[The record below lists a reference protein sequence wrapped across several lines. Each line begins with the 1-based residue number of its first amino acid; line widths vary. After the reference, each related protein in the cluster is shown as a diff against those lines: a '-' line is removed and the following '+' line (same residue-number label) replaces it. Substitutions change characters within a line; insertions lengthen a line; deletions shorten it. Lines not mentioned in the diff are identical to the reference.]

1 MTLSDSRIYL
11 ASASPRRR
19 ELLEQLGVN
28 FERIHAD
35 IDESVLPGEDA
46 VAYTERLARA
56 KADAGWAVA
65 ERCGLPSRPLLSAD
79 TTVVQDGEI
88 FGKPADAADAARMLR
103 AFSGRSHQV
112 VTSVAI
118 RQDGRLEL
126 ATSVTEVWFRELSDD
141 DIARYIGSGEPFDK
155 AGAYGIQGRAAVF
168 VRRIDGSF
176 TGVMGL
182 PLFETAGLLTA
193 FGLTF
198 P

>member
-1 MTLSDSRIYL
+1 
-11 ASASPRRR
+11 
-19 ELLEQLGVN
+19 
-28 FERIHAD
+28 
-35 IDESVLPGEDA
+35 
-46 VAYTERLARA
+46 
-56 KADAGWAVA
+56 VA

-88 FGKPADAADAARMLR
+88 FGKPADAADAERMLR